1 MCILW
6 KTQVAELMSE
16 NELIALLRLQRIP
29 NIGDVNAKKLLDR
42 CGNAQAIFNEK
53 RERLLKIDGIGTYT
67 IQNLHD
73 TEHLEA
79 AEAELRYI
87 QKNDIGYSHFLD
99 ADYPKHLK
107 HCIDSPI
114 LLFRSGKINLEGR
127 KIISVVGTR
136 KITSYGQAFCEEF
149 ISAIA
154 PLDPIIVSGFAY
166 GVDITVQRAA
176 MEQNLQTIGCMAH
189 GLNQIY
195 PKAHKK
201 YVAQIEKNG
210 GFLTEFWSTSNPDRE
225 NFLKRNRIIAGMSE
239 ATIVVESAEKGGSL
253 VTADIANSYNRD
265 VFAVPGRTTDK
276 YSMGCN
282 NLIKQQKAQM
292 LTSAAEL
299 VYLMGWQV
307 DERQKEP
314 VQKQLFVELDEIE
327 QSIYSYLQLNG
338 KQLLDTVALECK
350 LPIFKVSATLLNM
363 EMKGVIRPLPGKLF
377 EAI

>member
-1 MCILW
+1 
-6 KTQVAELMSE
+6 MSE

-42 CGNAQAIFNEK
+42 CGNAEAIFQEK
-53 RERLLKIDGIGTYT
+53 KQNLLKIDGIGTYT
-67 IQNLHD
+67 IQNIYD

-79 AEAELRYI
+79 AEEELQFIRNNNI
-87 QKNDIGYSHFLD
+87 EYSYFLE
-99 ADYPKHLK
+99 ASYPSHLK
-107 HCIDSPI
+107 HCIDGPI
-114 LLFRSGKINLEGR
+114 LLFKSGNIDLEGQ

-136 KITSYGQAFCEEF
+136 NITSYGQGFCEEF
-149 ISAIA
+149 IAAIA

-166 GVDITVQRAA
+166 GVDITIQRAA
-176 MEQNLQTIGCMAH
+176 MQHGLQTIGCLAH

-195 PKAHKK
+195 PKVHKK
-201 YVAQIEKNG
+201 YVAEVEKNG
-210 GFLTEFWSTSNPDRE
+210 GFFTEFWSTSNPDRE

-239 ATIVVESAEKGGSL
+239 ATIVIESAEKGGSL
-253 VTADIANSYNRD
+253 VTADIAHSYNRD
-265 VFAVPGRTTDK
+265 VFAVPGRATDK
-276 YSMGCN
+276 YSIGCN
-282 NLIKQQKAQM
+282 NLIKQQKAQL

-307 DERQKEP
+307 EEKQKAP
-314 VQKQLFVELDEIE
+314 VQKQLFIALDETE

-363 EMKGVIRPLPGKLF
+363 EMKGAIRPLPGKLF